1 MNAVMDADAVRRIAD
16 AELSPGSR
24 IAHGLL
30 LAAAAAMTVVIVSLA
45 LTEPNLPPR
54 ASIAFVVLAA
64 IGTGWTG
71 YALWVLTQRRVLYAR
86 QRVVAGW
93 MAVTFTSIFTAGSF
107 ALGLAAD
114 LPAGMMSG
122 TLGLVLVTASA
133 LLLARAR
140 QRHAALTDRLR
151 QLEAAR

>member
-1 MNAVMDADAVRRIAD
+1 MNAVMDADTVRRIAD
-16 AELSPGSR
+16 AELAPGSR

-30 LAAAAAMTVVIVSLA
+30 LAASAAMTVVIVSLA
-45 LTEPNLPPR
+45 LTEPNLQLR
-54 ASIAFVVLAA
+54 TIVAFAVLAA
-64 IGTGWTG
+64 IGAGWIG

-93 MAVTFTSIFTAGSF
+93 MAVTFTSVFTAGAF
-107 ALGLAAD
+107 ALGVVAD

-133 LLLARAR
+133 MLLTRAR
-140 QRHAALTDRLR
+140 QRLSALTARLQ